1 MHMANFCNI
10 NRVVEGNGNQTID
23 QSDRVLKTI
32 TVILVS
38 GSGGGEGDLS
48 NYVSLTG
55 ASSQVISRN
64 ITITSTFQSPSISTD

>member
-38 GSGGGEGDLS
+38 SSGGGGGDLS

-55 ASSQVISRN
+55 ASSQVYNHLNIS
-64 ITITSTFQSPSISTD
+64 IT